1 MTQTLLKHRFIDG
14 WTDGIQLK
22 SGGTKSRNQG
32 KNGKMETNDAAI
44 NEDLMSPWKRENVS
58 TWQRD
63 IEALFLK
70 TN

>member
-1 MTQTLLKHRFIDG
+1 MTQTLLKQRFTDG

-58 TWQRD
+58 TWHRSS
-63 IEALFLK
+63 FP
-70 TN
+70 